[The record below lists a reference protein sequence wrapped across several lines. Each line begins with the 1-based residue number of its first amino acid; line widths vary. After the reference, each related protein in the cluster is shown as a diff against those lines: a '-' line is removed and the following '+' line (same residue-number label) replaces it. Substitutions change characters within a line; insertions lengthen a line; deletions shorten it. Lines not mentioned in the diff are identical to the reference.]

1 MLVEKSNYLRIETG
15 CAYTTDMKDELVE
28 KFNNGKY
35 NQGSAII
42 KIEHYFPKNL
52 IIQHL
57 PIKEREK
64 KLKLIV

>member
-42 KIEHYFPKNL
+42 KIEYYFPKNL
-52 IIQHL
+52 ITQHL

-64 KLKLIV
+64 KLN